1 MSKKVEPLADQK
13 NDAVPDVD
21 MDKVSGGRDTRLPGR
36 SGSGEPT
43 RTPSMNRVLSRN
55 PGSTLTVAASGYI
68 AHRTGPHYVG
78 AWPVRSVL
86 VPAAWDDAVGVT
98 HGEDL
103 RLATINVRAFPG
115 RLGSWSCI

>member
-1 MSKKVEPLADQK
+1 
-13 NDAVPDVD
+13 
-21 MDKVSGGRDTRLPGR
+21 
-36 SGSGEPT
+36 
-43 RTPSMNRVLSRN
+43 MNRVLSRN

-103 RLATINVRAFPG
+103 RLASMSERSRAG
-115 RLGSWSCI
+115 